1 MNDMLCYERDYWQK
15 QEEVI
20 GIDEAGRGPLAGP
33 LLVAGVIL
41 PIGFFHPDIIDS
53 KKLSSKKRELLYKII
68 CNEAIAFYINIIDP
82 KIIDDLNIYQ
92 ATKRAMNDIA
102 ELLPATNVLVDA
114 MPLACDKNV
123 LSIIK
128 GDDKSISIAAASI
141 LAKVERDRIMY
152 EYDNLYPEYDFK
164 SNKGYPTK
172 KHVAALQQYGYTPI
186 HRLTYNP
193 VFNSKRIKY

>member
-128 GDDKSISIAAASI
+128 LI
-141 LAKVERDRIMY
+141 
-152 EYDNLYPEYDFK
+152 
-164 SNKGYPTK
+164 
-172 KHVAALQQYGYTPI
+172 
-186 HRLTYNP
+186 
-193 VFNSKRIKY
+193 